1 MLQFLAFVLFL
12 FPVLS
17 IVICEQSTVMLHLSI
32 VIVRKKKCLSSS
44 GLYSGLKNIV
54 YKVETHLST

>member
-17 IVICEQSTVMLHLSI
+17 IVICEQSTVMLHLST
-32 VIVRKKKCLSSS
+32 VIVRKK
-44 GLYSGLKNIV
+44 NV
-54 YKVETHLST
+54 YPLLVYILD

>member
-32 VIVRKKKCLSSS
+32 VIVRKKKMFILFWFIFWTEEHS
-44 GLYSGLKNIV
+44 L
-54 YKVETHLST
+54 